1 MARDRLGKLPAPA
14 ELVSI
19 ARLQAGAADPLALL
33 VQTGHRLLVLS
44 DEVVHTCEGVRD
56 DGKPGLGRDVLNP
69 PAVEVDLAA
78 VAQCLG
84 VFGSGTQRHR
94 RFSSARYKGLDEP
107 QAWSSR
113 GRTGQT
119 SGSASYG
126 RSRTAPAALVSTPCR
141 DPTSGAGRGA
151 RRSAWVP
158 CSRRSARDRTR

>member
-78 VAQCLG
+78 VAQCLE

-94 RFSSARYKGLDEP
+94 RFSSARYMRP
-107 QAWSSR
+107 RRVA
-113 GRTGQT
+113 
-119 SGSASYG
+119 
-126 RSRTAPAALVSTPCR
+126 
-141 DPTSGAGRGA
+141 GA
-151 RRSAWVP
+151 RLRTIAESIGPTPLHVGL
-158 CSRRSARDRTR
+158 SRIIFISIGVRPG